1 MRFQIL
7 NNEQIGF
14 YNESGN
20 LTSIIQPSGSNLIIN
35 PISPDGNI
43 ELGQN
48 GVVNDVELGNLSTPV
63 DMTFL
68 GGGTITSNGN
78 TLYIGNSNLGDSII
92 INNLTLPTSDP
103 GVTGR
108 LFRTSSEAIG
118 ASAGFQVVCISQG

>member
-1 MRFQIL
+1 MKFQIL

-20 LTSIIQPSGSNLIIN
+20 LTSIIQPSGSNIIIN

-48 GVVNDVELGNLSTPV
+48 GVVNDVELGNLATPV

-68 GGGTITSNGN
+68 GGGTITPNGN
-78 TLYIGNSNLGDSII
+78 TLYIGDPNLGDSII
-92 INNLTLPTSDP
+92 INNLTLPISDP
-103 GVTGR
+103 GVAGR
-108 LFRTSSEAIG
+108 LFQTGSDAIG
-118 ASAGFQVVCISQG
+118 AAGGFQIVCISRG